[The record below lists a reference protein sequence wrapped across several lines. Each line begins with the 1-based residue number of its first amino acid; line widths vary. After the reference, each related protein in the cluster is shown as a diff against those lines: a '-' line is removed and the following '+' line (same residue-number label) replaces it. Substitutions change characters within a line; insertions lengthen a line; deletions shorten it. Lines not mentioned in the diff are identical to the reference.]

1 MCCLGRAVPRQA
13 SWRRPAACQRQH
25 HSRRAAAWTAP
36 QPWRAVAAPCP
47 RVPAANPH
55 GRSQAVEMGRHRPPR
70 RQSALAT
77 SRRDARR
84 RASSLPVGEALAAPR
99 RKPPRESAGARP
111 RRSDGGRRR
120 APTQSAREARPPAT
134 LGGWRWARLAGKRAT
149 VAFCRTRRVTRNGGR
164 SGAPMRHGRD
174 GRSDARVSRPHWSPR
189 PPAAVRGAMG
199 GRRPARAAARVMR
212 RPERRLGQRRPLEC
226 ADQRQRAS
234 QPAAR
239 GLSNGD
245 RAAALGPW
253 PRPQRP
259 AGPRERVVPDRATA
273 TACGARRRTR
283 SGSRSLVV
291 SRERRWRESLTRRR
305 GAHSRARVNQGGPRP
320 PWTPGEASGG
330 RLRRGA
336 ARQGACGAREGV
348 CIFCHHPTR
357 GAATLGRAKDRRR
370 CAPLGK
376 NELGMRAQR

>member
-1 MCCLGRAVPRQA
+1 
-13 SWRRPAACQRQH
+13 
-25 HSRRAAAWTAP
+25 
-36 QPWRAVAAPCP
+36 
-47 RVPAANPH
+47 
-55 GRSQAVEMGRHRPPR
+55 
-70 RQSALAT
+70 
-77 SRRDARR
+77 
-84 RASSLPVGEALAAPR
+84 
-99 RKPPRESAGARP
+99 
-111 RRSDGGRRR
+111 
-120 APTQSAREARPPAT
+120 
-134 LGGWRWARLAGKRAT
+134 
-149 VAFCRTRRVTRNGGR
+149 
-164 SGAPMRHGRD
+164 MRHGRD

-320 PWTPGEASGG
+320 PWTPPDASGV

-336 ARQGACGAREGV
+336 ARQGACGATEGV

-357 GAATLGRAKDRRR
+357 DAPTLGRAKDRRR

-376 NELGMRAQR
+376 IASINPQWGRRWRQRRWAWSLVS

>member
-226 ADQRQRAS
+226 ADQRQRAAS
-234 QPAAR
+234 QRHVAFQTVIEQRRWDRGRARSGRRGRASESFRIERQRQPAAPEE
-239 GLSNGD
+239 G
-245 RAAALGPW
+245 
-253 PRPQRP
+253 
-259 AGPRERVVPDRATA
+259 
-273 TACGARRRTR
+273 
-283 SGSRSLVV
+283 
-291 SRERRWRESLTRRR
+291 
-305 GAHSRARVNQGGPRP
+305 
-320 PWTPGEASGG
+320 
-330 RLRRGA
+330 RGA
-336 ARQGACGAREGV
+336 AAARSSSRESAAGAR
-348 CIFCHHPTR
+348 
-357 GAATLGRAKDRRR
+357 A
-370 CAPLGK
+370 
-376 NELGMRAQR
+376 